1 MQNSKTFGKCVTC
14 HRETPL
20 TKHHL
25 IPQKHHKK
33 KNDLDTM
40 MTLHDVIWVCRQCH
54 DGIHDLYDEQTLA
67 KCFNTLEKLTAE
79 KRLQKHFAW
88 VSKCKKGII

>member
-1 MQNSKTFGKCVTC
+1 
-14 HRETPL
+14 
-20 TKHHL
+20 
-25 IPQKHHKK
+25 
-33 KNDLDTM
+33 M

-88 VSKCKKGII
+88 VSKSKKGII

>member
-25 IPQKHHKK
+25 IPKKHHKK